1 MDIERNV
8 KNKSE
13 TADIER
19 IGFLLLKSAKSK
31 DIAACSGSGSAYRG
45 T

>member
-1 MDIERNV
+1 MDIQRNV
-8 KNKSE
+8 KIKSE
-13 TADIER
+13 TADTER
-19 IGFLLLKSAKSK
+19 IGFFALFKSK